1 MLLIMLSLSSHV
13 LCRPPAVT
21 YSFHG
26 GAGLLISEGLL
37 KAIPFEPMEAC
48 VQSQW
53 MSGDLLLLPTSLP
66 LACLTGRLRHKWS
79 DRW

>member
-1 MLLIMLSLSSHV
+1 M
-13 LCRPPAVT
+13 
-21 YSFHG
+21 
-26 GAGLLISEGLL
+26 ISEGLL

-53 MSGDLLLLPTSLP
+53 MSGDLLLLLLLALP
-66 LACLTGRLRHKWS
+66 LACLTGRLRHKRS

>member
-1 MLLIMLSLSSHV
+1 M
-13 LCRPPAVT
+13 T

-48 VQSQW
+48 IQSQW
-53 MSGDLLLLPTSLP
+53 NSGDPLLLMLLLLLFHMMASSLTP
-66 LACLTGRLRHKWS
+66 LG
-79 DRW
+79 